1 MFDITCFTGV
11 NQWHVLRTL
20 GQCDASSLSS
30 SHIRSTDFE
39 LACSPDSDVIPG
51 LRKEAFEKNTRDMAT
66 EALTYMASIHLAYE
80 PSPNHK
86 RITPSSSACLQATR
100 ENLTSLE
107 SVTLDPS
114 ADIVTVILDTVTDQR
129 NIHLVKNGSTTSD
142 AMFEKV
148 LLAHLAQLP

>member
-1 MFDITCFTGV
+1 
-11 NQWHVLRTL
+11 
-20 GQCDASSLSS
+20 
-30 SHIRSTDFE
+30 
-39 LACSPDSDVIPG
+39 
-51 LRKEAFEKNTRDMAT
+51 MAT

-129 NIHLVKNGSTTSD
+129 NIHLVKTGTTTSD